1 MKMNMNSN
9 RKILVINY
17 YWPPSGGA
25 AVQRWLALCNLLAE
39 MGWEVSV
46 LTVAEQYATYQVY
59 DTSLTATIHEH
70 VKVYTTRTIEPFGLF
85 KLFFG
90 KKSMPK
96 PAFADGSKPGLANK
110 IGRFVRGN
118 IFVPDPRKYWK
129 YFAVSKAKQII
140 AADGIPLVVTAGP
153 PHSTHF
159 IGEQLKKALPI
170 RWICDFHD
178 LWTDIIF
185 YDMLYKTSLT
195 KKLERQVEKRIL
207 ENCDHLFTVGEG
219 YKRKLLSKSDKLTP
233 DKISIV
239 PIGYDEK
246 LFLPGDSTVIQPVF
260 TITYVGTIAAY
271 YQPEVFF
278 AAVKQL
284 ITKYP
289 AAPVKLLFVGVVP
302 PDLFNTIEAQG
313 LANIW
318 EYKAY
323 VPHQEA
329 VAFMKQATVLLLVN
343 PVTRDEEIVI
353 PGKLYE
359 YMACKRPII
368 NITSLKSETAA
379 IIERCGAGRTFDR
392 TMLAPLVDYLESL
405 LLQWQAKG
413 TVVPDFNE
421 AAIASYSQRAIAG
434 RLSDYLSQ

>member
-1 MKMNMNSN
+1 MNGN

-39 MGWEVSV
+39 MGWDVLV
-46 LTVAEQYATYQVY
+46 LTVDEKYATYQVY
-59 DTSLTATIHEH
+59 DTSLTAAIHPDI
-70 VKVYTTRTIEPFGLF
+70 KVYTTRTLEPFGIF
-85 KLFFG
+85 KLLFG

-96 PAFADGSKPGLANK
+96 PAFADGRKPSLANK

-129 YFAVSKAKQII
+129 YFAVSKARELITTQDIH
-140 AADGIPLVVTAGP
+140 LVVTAGP

-159 IGEQLKKALPI
+159 IGQQLKQSLPI

-185 YDMLYKTSLT
+185 YNLLYKLPIT
-195 KKLERQVEKRIL
+195 KKMEKQLERKIL
-207 ENCDHLFTVGEG
+207 EGCDGILTVGEG
-219 YKRKLLSKSDKLTP
+219 YKAKLLSKSDKISP
-233 DKISIV
+233 EKISIV
-239 PIGYDEK
+239 PIGYDENM
-246 LFLPGDSTVIQPVF
+246 FLPKDTPSTAPVF

-278 AAVKQL
+278 QAVKQL
-284 ITKYP
+284 ISKYP

-302 PDLFNTIEAQG
+302 PDMFNNIEAHG

-318 EYKAY
+318 DYKAY
-323 VPHQEA
+323 VPHADA
-329 VAFMKQATVLLLVN
+329 VAYMKKATVLLLVN
-343 PVTRDEEIVI
+343 PVTPDEEMVI

-359 YMACKRPII
+359 YMASKRPVI

-379 IIERCGAGRTFDR
+379 IIEQCNAGRTFDR
-392 TMLAPLVDYLESL
+392 TMLAPLTDYLESL
-405 LLQWQAKG
+405 LLQWLDKRE
-413 TVVPDFNE
+413 VVLDFNE
-421 AAIASYSQRAIAG
+421 EAIANYSQRAIAVH
-434 RLSDYLSQ
+434 LSNYLSA